1 MRAPGR
7 NDAVTKETNE
17 DPWRRTAE
25 TKGTGESPWR
35 KDSCDKSDH
44 LRILKKGTKHPLRYL
59 LFLCMLRDKRDNL
72 EPSILFYI
80 TLKTFFQ
87 GPSFACFVTAACIRI
102 IRTVYW
108 VSPFFPGAP

>member
-59 LFLCMLRDKRDNL
+59 LFLCM
-72 EPSILFYI
+72 
-80 TLKTFFQ
+80 
-87 GPSFACFVTAACIRI
+87 
-102 IRTVYW
+102 
-108 VSPFFPGAP
+108 